1 MEQHQMHEIDCEA
14 IVEKYGDMVYR
25 LAVNQTKS
33 TTEADDVFQEVFI
46 RFIRSIDKIEN
57 EEHAKAWLIR
67 ATINCSKDV
76 FLNAFRKNT
85 TELVD
90 IGFENERESEVYYAV
105 LDLPKK
111 YRSAI
116 YLHYYEGYSIQEIAD
131 IMKSNPNTIKTQLSR
146 GRELLKDKL
155 KGEFE

>member
-1 MEQHQMHEIDCEA
+1 MEQHQMQFVSCEE

-25 LAVNQTKS
+25 LAVNQTKN
-33 TTEADDVFQEVFI
+33 TTEADDVFQEVFV
-46 RFIRSIDKIEN
+46 RFIRSIHKIES

-90 IGFENERESEVYYAV
+90 MGFEDERQSEVYYAV
-105 LDLPKK
+105 LELPKK
-111 YRSAI
+111 YRSVI
-116 YLHYYEGYSIQEIAD
+116 YLHYYEGYSIQEIAE
-131 IMKSNPNTIKTQLSR
+131 IMRSNPNTIKTQLSR
-146 GRELLKDKL
+146 GRELLKNIL